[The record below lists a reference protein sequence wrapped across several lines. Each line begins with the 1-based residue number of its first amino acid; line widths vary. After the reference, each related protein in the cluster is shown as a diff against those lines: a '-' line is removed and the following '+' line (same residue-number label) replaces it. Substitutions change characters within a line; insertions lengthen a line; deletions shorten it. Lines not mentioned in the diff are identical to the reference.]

1 MKRVVSISLGS
12 SSRDKRVETEFFGE
26 TYEIERIGTDGS
38 IETYARRL
46 REMDGRVDAIGIGG
60 MDVYLWARGR
70 RYAVRDAVRLVRNIK
85 TTPWADGSG
94 LKNTLERETV
104 RRLQSSGRI
113 NWAGK
118 KVLVVSAV
126 DRFGLAEALHEA
138 GADLCIGDLMFAVG
152 LPFAIRSWAV
162 FQFLAA
168 VLLPLFVKLPFR
180 MLYPTG
186 EKQETVTPRWGR
198 WYEWAD
204 VIAGDFHLIRRH
216 MPDSLA
222 GKCILTNTTTE
233 EDQRELRQRGVAT
246 LVTTTPVING
256 RSFGTNVME
265 GVLFTAAGR
274 RPEQM
279 SPDDYLALLGRLGWQ
294 PNVLDLQA
302 SSGAS

>member
-1 MKRVVSISLGS
+1 MKQVVSISLGS
-12 SSRDKRVETEFFGE
+12 SSRDKRVEAEFFGE
-26 TYEIERIGTDGS
+26 TYRIERIGTDGS
-38 IETYARRL
+38 IETYARKL
-46 REMDGRVDAIGIGG
+46 RELDGRVDAIGIGG

-70 RYAVRDAVRLVRNIK
+70 RYALRDAVRLVRNIR

-104 RRLQSSGRI
+104 RRLQASGCI
-113 NWAGK
+113 EWSGK

-152 LPFAIRSWAV
+152 LPFAIRSWAA
-162 FQFLAA
+162 FHLLAA
-168 VLLPLFVKLPFR
+168 ILLPVVVNLPFR

-186 EKQETVTPRWGR
+186 EKQEQVIPRWKR
-198 WYEWAD
+198 WYDWAD

-233 EDQRELRQRGVAT
+233 VDRDGLRRRGVAT

-279 SPDDYLALLGRLGWQ
+279 SPDDYLALLDRLGWQ
-294 PNVLDLQA
+294 PAVQELQT
-302 SSGAS
+302 SQGT